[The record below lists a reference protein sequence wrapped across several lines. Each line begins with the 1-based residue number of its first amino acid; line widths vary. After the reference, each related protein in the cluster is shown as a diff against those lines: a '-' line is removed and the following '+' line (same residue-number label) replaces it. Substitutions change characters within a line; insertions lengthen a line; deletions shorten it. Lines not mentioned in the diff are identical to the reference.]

1 MRAATPSLVL
11 LLVASVATAAGPEL
25 RFRRAGAEVRRLDR
39 DALAAACAP
48 ETITLDDPYYEGRK
62 TYRALPLACV
72 LTAGLGDAATLR
84 DQDVVLRAL
93 DGYEKPTTGAVLLA
107 EGGFVAIADAER
119 ASGWAP
125 IERAG
130 KDPGPF
136 YVVWTRPGQRD
147 THIWPWPYQLAEI
160 EVTDWRAT
168 HPHAVPSTAPPDAP
182 AWRGFALFRERCVA
196 CHAVNGEGGR
206 VGPDL
211 NVPQSIVEYRAVPQ
225 LKQFIRA
232 PQTFRYGNM
241 PAHPD
246 LTDADLDALIA
257 YFETMKG
264 LKHDPQAAR

>member
-1 MRAATPSLVL
+1 MRAVSLVL
-11 LLVASVATAAGPEL
+11 LLASLATAAGPEL

-39 DALAAACAP
+39 DALAAACP
-48 ETITLDDPYYEGRK
+48 PQTITLEDPYYEGPEK

-72 LTAGLGDAATLR
+72 VTAGLGDAAALR

-93 DGYEKPTTGAVLLA
+93 DGYEKPTTA
-107 EGGFVAIADAER
+107 ERLFVDGGFVAIADAER

-125 IERAG
+125 LGRAG
-130 KDPGPF
+130 IDPGPF
-136 YVVWTRPGQRD
+136 YVVWTRPEQRD
-147 THIWPWPYQLAEI
+147 THTWPWPYQLAEI
-160 EVTDWRAT
+160 EVTDWKAT
-168 HPHAVPSTAPPDAP
+168 HAHAVPTAAPPDAP
-182 AWRGFALFRERCVA
+182 AWRGFTLFRERCVA

-264 LKHDPQAAR
+264 LKHDPRAAR